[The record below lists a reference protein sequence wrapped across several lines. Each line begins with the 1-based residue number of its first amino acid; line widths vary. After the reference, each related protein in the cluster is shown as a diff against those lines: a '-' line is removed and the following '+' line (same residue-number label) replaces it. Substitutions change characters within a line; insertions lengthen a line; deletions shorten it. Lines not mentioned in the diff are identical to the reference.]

1 MTMDTKKSNLAS
13 STDDLWV
20 EVFADFVD
28 LPPFEFDGTE
38 ELIHTSDDLAVSF
51 KKAGKYII
59 YKVIYSLL
67 PENHPEKFNYLIYDS
82 VELEEN
88 RRKVFKFFT
97 RYMDEITLGEATY
110 DIGILFSGGR
120 VFSET
125 HFIEQKYKN

>member
-1 MTMDTKKSNLAS
+1 MENKKSNLAS

-20 EVFADFVD
+20 EVFEDFVD
-28 LPPFEFDGTE
+28 LPAFEFDGTE
-38 ELIHTSDDLAVSF
+38 PIIHSSDDLTVTF
-51 KKAGKYII
+51 QKAGKYIV
-59 YKVIYSLL
+59 YKVVYSLL
-67 PENHPEKFNYLIYDS
+67 PADHPERFNYLIYDS

-125 HFIEQKYKN
+125 HFIEQKYKV

>member
-1 MTMDTKKSNLAS
+1 MNTKKSNLAS

-20 EVFADFVD
+20 EVFDDFTD
-28 LPPFEFDGTE
+28 LPAFEFDGTE
-38 ELIHTSDDLAVSF
+38 ESIHRSDDLEVSF
-51 KKAGKYII
+51 KIAGHYVV
-59 YKVIYSLL
+59 YKVVYSML
-67 PENHPEKFNYLIYDS
+67 PDSHPEKFNYLIYDS
-82 VELEEN
+82 NELENN

-125 HFIEQKYKN
+125 HFIAQKYKE

>member
-1 MTMDTKKSNLAS
+1 MDTNKSNLAS

-20 EVFADFVD
+20 EVFDDFVD
-28 LPPFEFDGTE
+28 LPPFEFDGSE
-38 ELIHTSDDLAVSF
+38 SVIHTSDDLTVSF
-51 KKAGKYII
+51 KKAGKYVV
-59 YKVIYSLL
+59 YKVTYALL
-67 PENHPEKFNYLIYDS
+67 PDTHPEKFNFLIYDS
-82 VELEEN
+82 LELEEN